1 MSKLGD
7 ILQENGHQ
15 VIVYQPD
22 YDGIRN
28 HNPSKATHYTRINN
42 KTVIYPIET
51 EKQFLKHM
59 WEERA
64 DDLIITARTMEFVE
78 GIFIDA
84 CKNQLDDVEAL
95 EYLKSQN
102 FDLGIAE
109 SFDNCGFGI
118 FHAIGLKK
126 IISVF
131 TMPFPDNLSSKL
143 GLGRSESYVPLGC
156 AQAAAKKPLF

>member
-1 MSKLGD
+1 MSKFGD
-7 ILQENGHQ
+7 VLQENGHQ

-22 YDGIRN
+22 HDGIRN
-28 HNPSKATHYTRINN
+28 HNPSKAAHYTRINN
-42 KTVIYPIET
+42 KTVLYPIET

-118 FHAIGLKK
+118 LHAIGLRK
-126 IISVF
+126 IIS
-131 TMPFPDNLSSKL
+131 K
-143 GLGRSESYVPLGC
+143 
-156 AQAAAKKPLF
+156 